1 MTLSS
6 TTRRTCEMAGRWW
19 GGGGEV
25 VGRWPHLLL
34 RVLYRGEF
42 VGVQSLH
49 IADVTQPVLER
60 AACLVEECRVS
71 DIAL

>member
-1 MTLSS
+1 VV
-6 TTRRTCEMAGRWW
+6 GRWW
-19 GGGGEV
+19 GGVGRWWGG

-71 DIAL
+71 GIAL